1 MYLLSSERK
10 IALHMNS
17 PQECL
22 RVLATKLVVIAG
34 LVLLP
39 QLISAAVLP
48 ASTFLEVRLSSAT
61 GSRISHAGDT
71 VNATVIAPV
80 FVGGRLLIPQGA
92 VVSGAVEEAGRLG
105 YGLKHSTSNMQY
117 RFTSLQLTDGTTVP
131 IDAGVAQVETAKER
145 VNADGLIRGIYPT
158 ANVSSSLA
166 SYVIPLLWISPHFG
180 LPFLGIKVVIARSP
194 DPEISFPAGTEFIL
208 RLAADATIPYRATPA
223 SAIPQLSYQD
233 MAAVHRVLAKLPQQR
248 TNRGPNHPSDLVN
261 ILFLG
266 NRDALNRVFHAAG
279 WSGAHQQSL
288 RSIFGMYHCMVQR
301 MGYSMAPMGRL
312 TLNGVRADLGY
323 QKSLNTF
330 SKRHH
335 VRLWKQQED
344 EAWLSSASEDVGYR
358 LRNMHLTHATDPVI
372 DNERNKVL
380 NDLAFTGCLDAAAL
394 VPRVMADQQET
405 SIKTDGRIAVLRLN
419 DCEQPRI
426 VEKESTAGKQRPRAI
441 QALVALRNDLIR
453 NNPVFLA
460 YNSMKL
466 LYDRRSGRGSGAGA
480 SKQQKTGAPEVNV
493 QSAWIRPSVL
503 DAAAQT
509 N

>member
-1 MYLLSSERK
+1 
-10 IALHMNS
+10 
-17 PQECL
+17 
-22 RVLATKLVVIAG
+22 
-34 LVLLP
+34 
-39 QLISAAVLP
+39 
-48 ASTFLEVRLSSAT
+48 
-61 GSRISHAGDT
+61 
-71 VNATVIAPV
+71 
-80 FVGGRLLIPQGA
+80 
-92 VVSGAVEEAGRLG
+92 
-105 YGLKHSTSNMQY
+105 
-117 RFTSLQLTDGTTVP
+117 
-131 IDAGVAQVETAKER
+131 
-145 VNADGLIRGIYPT
+145 
-158 ANVSSSLA
+158 
-166 SYVIPLLWISPHFG
+166 

-394 VPRVMADQQET
+394 VPRVMADQQ
-405 SIKTDGRIAVLRLN
+405 
-419 DCEQPRI
+419 
-426 VEKESTAGKQRPRAI
+426 RPRAI